1 MLDFVWDVK
10 KFGKPEAKVL
20 FMKEKSFDWER
31 IGTFCSESEIKM
43 LKKAVDNRSFK
54 IEAGKSLKLDNGETI
69 YLLSVVK
76 HKVSSYEMQVAA
88 AKVASALKK
97 VKTAAVFLP
106 EGLEKTASDVAL
118 GMELELYSFDKYFTT
133 KKEEDFCQLEQVFL
147 WAEAGEINKKSM
159 AEVAALA
166 NGVRYGRDLCNEPGN
181 VLTPLSMA
189 EDIKR
194 LSYLGIEVEI
204 IPADKLEEKGFSLL
218 YAVGKG
224 SANPPC
230 VAVMT
235 WKGNPASKDIDVAL
249 VGKGITFDTGG
260 INLKNEPNLIGMK
273 HDMTGAAVA
282 ASTLKVL
289 ALQKQKINAT
299 AVLVMAENMP
309 DGKAYKP
316 EDVYTSASGLTVEV
330 INTDAEGRMGLA
342 DGLWYASAKLKA
354 KRVIDIATLTGAVV
368 MALGHEFAGLFCD
381 DDKMADDLLKAG
393 LDSGERL
400 WRLPMC
406 EEFGK
411 LLKSDVADV
420 KHLAARGH
428 GAGSATAAMFL
439 KKFVKGKTPWAHL
452 DIAGRDDSST
462 PRPLEPKGATAFG
475 IRLLC
480 NYLKNL
486 KK

>member
-1 MLDFVWDVK
+1 M
-10 KFGKPEAKVL
+10 
-20 FMKEKSFDWER
+20 
-31 IGTFCSESEIKM
+31 
-43 LKKAVDNRSFK
+43 
-54 IEAGKSLKLDNGETI
+54 
-69 YLLSVVK
+69 
-76 HKVSSYEMQVAA
+76 
-88 AKVASALKK
+88 
-97 VKTAAVFLP
+97 
-106 EGLEKTASDVAL
+106 
-118 GMELELYSFDKYFTT
+118 
-133 KKEEDFCQLEQVFL
+133 
-147 WAEAGEINKKSM
+147 
-159 AEVAALA
+159 
-166 NGVRYGRDLCNEPGN
+166 
-181 VLTPLSMA
+181 
-189 EDIKR
+189 
-194 LSYLGIEVEI
+194 
-204 IPADKLEEKGFSLL
+204 L

-224 SANPPC
+224 SVNPPC
-230 VAVMT
+230 VAVMK
-235 WKGNPASKDIDVAL
+235 WKGNPASKDLDVAL

-260 INLKNEPNLIGMK
+260 INLKSEGNLLGMK

-289 ALQKQKINAT
+289 ALQKQKINAA

-330 INTDAEGRMGLA
+330 INTDAEGRLGLA

-393 LDSGERL
+393 NDSGERL

-475 IRLLC
+475 IRFLVS
-480 NYLKNL
+480 YLKNL
-486 KK
+486 KL

>member
-1 MLDFVWDVK
+1 MLDFIVNAEK
-10 KFGKPEAKVL
+10 IERPEAKVI
-20 FMKEKSFDWER
+20 FMNEKSFGLER
-31 IGTFCSESEIKM
+31 IGKFCTESEVKM
-43 LKKAVDNRSFK
+43 LKKAIENRSFK
-54 IEAGKSLKLDNGETI
+54 LEAGKSLRLDNGETV

-76 HKVSSYEMQVAA
+76 NKASAYEVQVAA

-97 VKTAAVFLP
+97 VKTAALFLP
-106 EGLEKTASDVAL
+106 EGWNKLAGDIVL

-147 WAEAGEINKKSM
+147 CPEEGEINKKQM
-159 AEVAALA
+159 AEAEALA

-181 VLTPLSMA
+181 VLTPMTMA

-224 SANPPC
+224 SVNPPC
-230 VAVMT
+230 VAVMK
-235 WKGNPASKDIDVAL
+235 WKGNPASKDLDVAL

-260 INLKNEPNLIGMK
+260 INLKSEGNLLGMK

-289 ALQKQKINAT
+289 ALQKQKINAA

-330 INTDAEGRMGLA
+330 INTDAEGRLGLA

-393 LDSGERL
+393 NDSGERL

-475 IRLLC
+475 IRFLVS
-480 NYLKNL
+480 YLKNL
-486 KK
+486 KL